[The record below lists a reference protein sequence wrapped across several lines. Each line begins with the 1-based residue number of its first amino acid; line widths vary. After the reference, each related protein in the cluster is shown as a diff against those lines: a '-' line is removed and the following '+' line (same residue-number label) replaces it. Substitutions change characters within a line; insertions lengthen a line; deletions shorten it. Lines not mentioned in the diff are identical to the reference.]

1 MVFKVCDAEKDPL
14 AQGFT
19 EGAYSVIV
27 ASLVVHATAELDKTM
42 RNLRK
47 LLKPGGFLIIG
58 EGSSDG
64 PLQSGDGFI
73 FGALPGWWLGVDE
86 GRNLSPFVNVPQWD
100 AILKRTGFS
109 GIDTISPPKFLDT
122 FGVILFVSQAV
133 DDRINFVREPLSSPT
148 YINMKKLV
156 IVGGRTKPVAHAVHG
171 LENIFTGLAGQ
182 VIVYKTLEDVDY
194 SVVDAEST
202 VISLSEL
209 DQPVFK
215 DITTERWYGFR
226 KMFEVE
232 RTILWL
238 TSGRLEDEPFSN
250 MIVGFG
256 RSVVHELEDLRLQFL
271 DVPDISKIDYRTI
284 AESLVRFHAKDIEGD
299 DILYTAE
306 PEIVI
311 DAGGHQ
317 LVPRLQPIPA
327 ANDRYNSIQRLIT
340 HRIDASKSVVEL
352 QQNGNSCTIR
362 KLSRYEI
369 PTEITESKTI
379 EMRTIY
385 AVLSALKTPAGHK
398 FLALGVD
405 SRGTRYLAFVS
416 SLTSVIKVPEESA
429 VPCDLSGF
437 SEGAFITLV
446 AAHIVSMAIVD
457 PLFRGQ
463 KIVIHNASEVI
474 AQAITAQTSSNDIRV
489 IYTTDS
495 SDQCSPPRSWIK
507 LPPYLGR
514 SNLRQLIPADIASFV
529 GLSNKTSE
537 NELSMLSNLSPHCRK
552 ETAQTIYSPDG
563 IDSGSPSATILSQT
577 LERAVGYIRKFG
589 VQERHHNT
597 EAVSLESLATG
608 ERPEDPTRI
617 IDWTA
622 STSLPVRVT
631 RFDIKPLFKGDKTY
645 WLCGMSGALGISLCD
660 WMIDRGVK
668 NLVLTSR
675 NPKVEPAWI
684 ENHKRNDVTVQM
696 LSWYVSHEKR
706 RCFLP
711 HCFTYGFY
719 FAVT

>member
-86 GRNLSPFVNVPQWD
+86 GRSLSPFVNVPQWD

-133 DDRINFVREPLSSPT
+133 DDRINFIREPLSSST
-148 YINMKKLV
+148 STNLKKLV
-156 IVGGRTKPVAHAVHG
+156 IVGGRSKPVDLVVHE
-171 LENIFTGLAGQ
+171 LENIFRGLAVQ

-194 SVVDAEST
+194 SVVDAESS

-215 DITTERWYGFR
+215 DITPERWYGFR

-232 RTILWL
+232 RTVLWL

-271 DVPDISKIDYRTI
+271 DVPDLSKIDSRTI
-284 AESLVRFHAKDIEGD
+284 AESFVRFHAKHIEGD
-299 DILYTAE
+299 DILYTTE
-306 PEIVI
+306 PEIII
-311 DAGGHQ
+311 DAEGHQ
-317 LVPRLQPIPA
+317 LVPRLQPISA
-327 ANDRYNSIQRLIT
+327 ANDRYNSIQRPIT
-340 HRIDASKSVVEL
+340 HQIDVSKSVVEL

-362 KLSRYEI
+362 QMSRYE
-369 PTEITESKTI
+369 TSKEITDYKTI
-379 EMRTIY
+379 ELRTTH
-385 AVLSALKTPAGHK
+385 AVLSALKTPVGHK

-405 SRGTRYLAFVS
+405 STGTRYLAFVS
-416 SLTSVIKVPEESA
+416 SLTSVIKVLEKSA
-429 VPCDLSGF
+429 VSCDLSGF
-437 SEGAFITLV
+437 SEDAFLALA

-457 PLFRGQ
+457 PLITGQ
-463 KIVIHNASEVI
+463 KLVVHNASDVI
-474 AQAITAQTSSNDIRV
+474 AQAITAQTSSNDVRV

-495 SDQCSPPRSWIK
+495 TDERSPPSSWIK

-514 SNLRQLIPADIASFV
+514 SNLSQIIPADIACFV
-529 GLSNKTSE
+529 GLSNESSE
-537 NELSMLSNLSPHCRK
+537 NELSMLSNLSLHCRK
-552 ETAQTIYSPDG
+552 ETAKTIYSPDG
-563 IDSGSPSATILSQT
+563 IDTGSSSAAILSQT
-577 LERAVGYIRKFG
+577 LGRAVEYIRKRRSS
-589 VQERHHNT
+589 QERHLNA

-608 ERPEDPTRI
+608 ERPENPITI

-684 ENHKRNDVTVQM
+684 ENHKRNKVTVKL
-696 LSWYVSHEKR
+696 LSWYVSREKALLL
-706 RCFLP
+706 FPSL
-711 HCFTYGFY
+711 Y
-719 FAVT
+719 

>member
-19 EGAYSVIV
+19 EGAYHVVV

-42 RNLRK
+42 RNLRR

-73 FGALPGWWLGVDE
+73 FGALTGWWLGVEE
-86 GRNLSPFVNVPQWD
+86 GRKLSPFVNVPQWD

-133 DDRINFVREPLSSPT
+133 DDRINFIREPLSFPAST
-148 YINMKKLV
+148 NIKKLI
-156 IVGGRTKPVAHAVHG
+156 IVGGRKKPVAYAVHE
-171 LENIFTGLAGQ
+171 LENIFKELAGQ

-215 DITTERWYGFR
+215 DITPERWYGFR

-232 RTILWL
+232 RTVLWL

-271 DVPDISKIDYRTI
+271 DVPDPSKIDSRTI
-284 AESLVRFHAKDIEGD
+284 AESLVRFHAKDIEGE

-311 DAGGHQ
+311 DAEGHQ
-317 LVPRLQPIPA
+317 TVPRLQPISA
-327 ANDRYNSIQRLIT
+327 ANDRYNSIQRP
-340 HRIDASKSVVEL
+340 IDHEIDVKKSVVEL
-352 QQNGNSCTIR
+352 QQNGNGCTIR
-362 KLSRYEI
+362 QLSRYETSKGI
-369 PTEITESKTI
+369 AGLKTI
-379 EMRTIY
+379 EMRITHSI
-385 AVLSALKTPAGHK
+385 LSALKTPVGHK

-405 SRGTRYLAFVS
+405 SRGTLYLALVP
-416 SLTSVIKVPEESA
+416 SLTSVIKVPEKSA
-429 VPCDLSGF
+429 ISCDLLGF
-437 SEGAFITLV
+437 SEDAFLTLA
-446 AAHIVSMAIVD
+446 AAHLVSMAIVD
-457 PLFRGQ
+457 PLITGQ
-463 KIVIHNASEVI
+463 KLVVHNALDVI
-474 AQAITAQTSSNDIRV
+474 AQAISAQTSSNNIRV
-489 IYTTDS
+489 IYTADSTDKR
-495 SDQCSPPRSWIK
+495 SPPSSWIK

-514 SNLRQLIPADIASFV
+514 SDLGQMIRADIACFV
-529 GLSNKTSE
+529 GLSNESSE

-552 ETAQTIYSPDG
+552 ETSKTIYSHDG
-563 IDSGSPSATILSQT
+563 IDTGSSSASILSQT
-577 LERAVGYIRKFG
+577 LGRAVGYIRKLG
-589 VQERHHNT
+589 GQECHHNAET
-597 EAVSLESLATG
+597 VSLESLAAG
-608 ERPEDPTRI
+608 ERPEDPMTI

-631 RFDIKPLFKGDKTY
+631 RLDIKPLFKGDKTY

-684 ENHKRNDVTVQM
+684 DNHKRNEVNVRI
-696 LSWYVSHEKR
+696 LSWYV
-706 RCFLP
+706 P
-711 HCFTYGFY
+711 H
-719 FAVT
+719 

>member
-1 MVFKVCDAEKDPL
+1 MIFKVCDAEKDPL
-14 AQGFT
+14 DQGFT
-19 EGAYSVIV
+19 EGAYDVIV

-47 LLKPGGFLIIG
+47 LLRPGGFLIIG

-122 FGVILFVSQAV
+122 FGVILFLSQAV
-133 DDRINFVREPLSSPT
+133 DDRINFIRGPLSCPANT
-148 YINMKKLV
+148 TIKKLV
-156 IVGGRTKPVAHAVHG
+156 VVGGQTKPVAHAVHE
-171 LENIFTGLAGQ
+171 LKNIFKALAGQ
-182 VIVYKTLEDVDY
+182 VIVYKTLEDVDHN
-194 SVVDAEST
+194 VIDAEST

-215 DITTERWYGFR
+215 DITPERWYGFR

-232 RTILWL
+232 RTVLWL

-256 RSVVHELEDLRLQFL
+256 RSAVHELDDLRLQFL
-271 DVPDISKIDYRTI
+271 DIPDPTKIDAQTI
-284 AESLVRFHAKDIEGD
+284 AESLVRFLAKDLEGN
-299 DILYTAE
+299 DILYTVE
-306 PEIVI
+306 PEIVM
-311 DAGGHQ
+311 DAEGHQ
-317 LVPRLQPIPA
+317 LVPRLQPISA
-327 ANDRYNSIQRLIT
+327 ANNRYNSIQRPIT
-340 HRIDASKSVVEL
+340 QQVDVSKSVVEL
-352 QQNGNSCTIR
+352 QQDGNGCTIR
-362 KLSRYEI
+362 QLSRYE
-369 PTEITESKTI
+369 TSKEITGFKTI
-379 EMRTIY
+379 EMRTTH
-385 AVLSALKTPAGHK
+385 AVLSALKTSVGCK

-405 SRGTRYLAFVS
+405 CSGTRYLALVS
-416 SLTSVIKVPEESA
+416 SLTSVLKVPETSA
-429 VPCDLSGF
+429 VSCDLSDF
-437 SEGAFITLV
+437 SEDAYLTLV
-446 AAHIVSMAIVD
+446 AAHLVSMVIVD
-457 PLFRGQ
+457 PLITGQ
-463 KIVIHNASEVI
+463 KIVVHNASDVI
-474 AQAITAQTSSNDIRV
+474 AQAITAQTSANDIGV

-495 SDQCSPPRSWIK
+495 TDTVSPPSSWIK

-514 SNLRQLIPADIASFV
+514 SELSQIIPTDIACFV
-529 GLSNKTSE
+529 GLSNNSSE
-537 NELSMLSNLSPHCRK
+537 NELTMLSNLSPHCRK
-552 ETAQTIYSPDG
+552 ETAKTIYSPDG
-563 IDSGSPSATILSQT
+563 IDTGSSSAALLSQT
-577 LERAVGYIRKFG
+577 LERAVGYIRKSG
-589 VQERHHNT
+589 GQECHHNAQT
-597 EAVSLESLATG
+597 ISLKSLTIG
-608 ERPEDPTRI
+608 ERPEDPIRI

-631 RFDIKPLFKGDKTY
+631 RFDLKPLFKGDKAY

-684 ENHKRNDVTVQM
+684 ENHKRNGVTVKI
-696 LSWYVSHEKR
+696 LSW
-706 RCFLP
+706 
-711 HCFTYGFY
+711 
-719 FAVT
+719 